1 VQAMDTSSQQAEP
14 VQYQSPRRVQV
25 WFLSRSRRL
34 WKQKYQE
41 LKHEAKRLRHRVADV
56 TKSREKWRT
65 EVEQLRQQVRRCE
78 EELATL
84 KARPM
89 QAEAKKKSAA
99 RPVGTVG

>member
-1 VQAMDTSSQQAEP
+1 MDPSSQQGEP

-25 WFLSRSRRL
+25 WFLSRSRRR

-41 LKHEAKRLRHRVADV
+41 LKQEAKRLRNRVADV
-56 TKSREKWRT
+56 TKSREKWRA

-78 EELATL
+78 EELATF
-84 KARPM
+84 KGQPT

-99 RPVGTVG
+99 RLVGTAG

>member
-1 VQAMDTSSQQAEP
+1 
-14 VQYQSPRRVQV
+14 
-25 WFLSRSRRL
+25 
-34 WKQKYQE
+34 
-41 LKHEAKRLRHRVADV
+41 LKHKAKRLRNRVADV

-84 KARPM
+84 KAQSM

-99 RPVGTVG
+99 RPVGAAG

>member
-1 VQAMDTSSQQAEP
+1 MDTSSPQGEP

-25 WFLSRSRRL
+25 WFLSRSRRR

-41 LKHEAKRLRHRVADV
+41 LKQEAKRLRNRVADV
-56 TKSREKWRT
+56 TRSREKWRA

-84 KARPM
+84 KAEPR
-89 QAEAKKKSAA
+89 QAEAKKKSA
-99 RPVGTVG
+99 RVVGTA